1 MVRKAFGLMTEAE
14 ARKLLDAYDVS
25 IFLGTY
31 SPDVALENNRSKELT
46 IGGIGPKD
54 IMNYTITPLD
64 YNSLISF
71 AENLRGKKPS
81 LLIPVIYANNF
92 DLDNYIILIPTVSP
106 SGILSKYNLK
116 TKRGRLPQRKAVTQA
131 EFTSRRFKPEHY
143 NYDLVNSILD
153 NVLENTI
160 LELKENNF
168 PTEHLSVSNYM
179 EESDDM
185 FSIRYNVQAAVEN
198 KKQIDNIYF
207 PETFYEGFDLYFDKE
222 SQKRIMKKIRS
233 LINRSGSR
241 QKPEHYRQDL
251 IVSVPMDYITDWD
264 NTLGKTFAN
273 RVVTKLKEYSTYIL
287 PDPARQGLSEEVLMN
302 INRNILSAM
311 HNYFETKGFTRPLNI
326 YRITSKVISREVT
339 SLIRTAVTSSLPGFQ
354 TSSGKHRGYDFN
366 KSFEVNPGT
375 PLAIIEAVLYKNP
388 NLIKSMGIKLG
399 NFNMGQILT
408 KPVKDLLLQTLKSPP
423 SSFINFSNAKFEVIG
438 LNKTDKCFIMVYKY
452 GKTGIDLLLFYNTLH
467 DYIDN
472 MGEGKTIEDALVE
485 SDCLKLHADNISEV
499 LSRSILTQ
507 SAKFQPHLR
516 ERSSRRQGNK
526 INVALEFKDALDLP
540 SAVTGPNTS
549 ESGKLLIDFYFEADI
564 EYSGV
569 GYVKSLSL
577 EKAVGSIYRLRNANR
592 IFEIDINAQYDFS
605 VEIRKVLNRIQNP
618 RNFLSS
624 DRPNIN
630 PQEKAQ
636 SFIQSIVRQIKPD
649 TLIEIE
655 SPKYDAL
662 TGATRGIWLI
672 VTEGI
677 GINYFSIDDR
687 KTGIISSTSNE
698 QMKGSACMG
707 GMELVYVKDE
717 KPDNRNFYEYKDN
730 VYFINAEGSDCI
742 NFMFPDQATESDV
755 ADGNAKKVGQLIQR
769 KFTEKLRGY
778 NIDPLGTVAVGA
790 LTSGRRLG
798 EGPPKSLARLRE
810 VHMPVHNT
818 SADLFRYGIEFV
830 PKENII
836 RRGDGSMLELDDVT
850 PLFRFFTTG
859 YKNKEIKQKLKDIFE
874 QSILGGKERITF
886 IFDEL
891 NIKIK
896 DDSKA
901 EITRAGEAMQYS
913 NIYPSLFA
921 AISVYLS
928 DEASSKVTVLE
939 DVKDIV
945 KQFKDVIREK
955 ILKATLGADYSG
967 DVESDYDEYM
977 TDTLNQ
983 TRRRGGRR

>member
-1 MVRKAFGLMTEAE
+1 
-14 ARKLLDAYDVS
+14 
-25 IFLGTY
+25 
-31 SPDVALENNRSKELT
+31 
-46 IGGIGPKD
+46 
-54 IMNYTITPLD
+54 
-64 YNSLISF
+64 
-71 AENLRGKKPS
+71 
-81 LLIPVIYANNF
+81 
-92 DLDNYIILIPTVSP
+92 
-106 SGILSKYNLK
+106 
-116 TKRGRLPQRKAVTQA
+116 
-131 EFTSRRFKPEHY
+131 
-143 NYDLVNSILD
+143 
-153 NVLENTI
+153 
-160 LELKENNF
+160 
-168 PTEHLSVSNYM
+168 
-179 EESDDM
+179 
-185 FSIRYNVQAAVEN
+185 
-198 KKQIDNIYF
+198 
-207 PETFYEGFDLYFDKE
+207 
-222 SQKRIMKKIRS
+222 
-233 LINRSGSR
+233 
-241 QKPEHYRQDL
+241 
-251 IVSVPMDYITDWD
+251 
-264 NTLGKTFAN
+264 
-273 RVVTKLKEYSTYIL
+273 
-287 PDPARQGLSEEVLMN
+287 
-302 INRNILSAM
+302 
-311 HNYFETKGFTRPLNI
+311 
-326 YRITSKVISREVT
+326 
-339 SLIRTAVTSSLPGFQ
+339 
-354 TSSGKHRGYDFN
+354 
-366 KSFEVNPGT
+366 
-375 PLAIIEAVLYKNP
+375 
-388 NLIKSMGIKLG
+388 
-399 NFNMGQILT
+399 
-408 KPVKDLLLQTLKSPP
+408 
-423 SSFINFSNAKFEVIG
+423 
-438 LNKTDKCFIMVYKY
+438 MVYTY
-452 GKTGIDLLLFYNTLH
+452 GKMHIDLLLFYNTLH

-485 SDCLKLHADNISEV
+485 SDCLKLYGNNLSSV
-499 LSRSILTQ
+499 LSHSILTQ
-507 SAKFQPHLR
+507 SAKFQPYLN

-540 SAVTGPNTS
+540 SAGVSRTSS
-549 ESGKLLIDFYFEADI
+549 ESGRLLIDFYFEADI
-564 EYSGV
+564 EYGE
-569 GYVKSLSL
+569 GNLEYVKSLSL

-592 IFEIDINAQYDFS
+592 LFEIDINAQYDFS

-687 KTGIISSTSNE
+687 KTGIISSSGND
-698 QMKGSACMG
+698 QMRGSACMG
-707 GMELVYVKDE
+707 AIEILYVKGE
-717 KPDNRNFYEYKDN
+717 KPDNRNLYEYKDN
-730 VYFINAEGSDCI
+730 VYYISAGGSDCI
-742 NFMFPDQATESDV
+742 NFMFPDQATELDV
-755 ADGNAKKVGQLIQR
+755 AQGHAKKVGQLIQR

-859 YKNKEIKQKLKDIFE
+859 YKNKEIEEKLKDIVE
-874 QSILGGKERITF
+874 QRIRGDKERITF

-901 EITRAGEAMQYS
+901 EITRAGEALQYS

-921 AISVYLS
+921 AISVHLS
-928 DEASSKVTVLE
+928 DENSSKITVLE

-955 ILKATLGADYSG
+955 ILKASLGADYSG
-967 DVESDYDEYM
+967 EVDSDDYEEYM
-977 TDTLNQ
+977 SDTLNQ